1 MKKIGFIGCGNMA
14 KAMIGGIVGEK
25 LMAPEEILASN
36 RSRGALDYAKETW
49 GISVTG
55 DNRQVARESEILVLA
70 VKPQFYSQVIA
81 EIREDV
87 REDQIV
93 MSIAPGKTLKW
104 FEEQFGRKL
113 KFVRCN
119 PNTPALVGEGIT
131 SVSPAGKL
139 RPGLG
144 DAGDHERG
152 GDRRQRERAGL
163 CFHVFGGHG
172 RRSGVSRHAQKAGL

>member
-14 KAMIGGIVGEK
+14 KAMFGGIVGEK

-36 RSRGALDYAKETW
+36 RSRGALDYTKETW

-87 REDQIV
+87 REDQI
-93 MSIAPGKTLKW
+93 
-104 FEEQFGRKL
+104 GRAS
-113 KFVRCN
+113 C
-119 PNTPALVGEGIT
+119 
-131 SVSPAGKL
+131 
-139 RPGLG
+139 
-144 DAGDHERG
+144 
-152 GDRRQRERAGL
+152 RER
-163 CFHVFGGHG
+163 V
-172 RRSGVSRHAQKAGL
+172 